1 MSEGTELS
9 MWQRSDTLDSSY
21 ECSKQQTEQFA
32 NTIVELASKYGQTR
46 IKEAALLLI
55 EKLRLKQF
63 NLLVLGEFKR
73 GKSTLINAL
82 LGQNVMPTGVLP
94 LTSVVT
100 IVSYGATAQLT
111 LMRND
116 GKREIATID
125 MIGDYVTEERNPH
138 NVKGIASVEIELPSD
153 FLKATGVRIVD
164 TPGIGS
170 VHDHNTEATVSFLPN
185 ADAALFLFSA
195 DQPASRQEFDF
206 LKLASKHA
214 VRFFFVQNKIDHL
227 SQSEKDASNAFL
239 AQVLL
244 NELGSRPALYALS
257 AKKALVRE
265 SNNSTD
271 DYFRLRRDLLSFLLN
286 EKSQVFLESVQLK
299 MSALLRS
306 LEQVFELERKA
317 VALPPETLATCIV
330 EFGKCA
336 TRIEKE
342 QDDADLIVKGEAK
355 RLLGKIDEDLKV
367 FAEQIK
373 NELVETTKQAYEQNK
388 SLHNDELISAL
399 RKALLDRI
407 ALRYAEWKEKEESMV
422 SDLFNNITSR
432 FVDRGNSIVQQLR
445 ETAQELFQFQ
455 LDTVF
460 EIEPLSTKS
469 MHRYEVHDPFTVGL
483 ANLPLL
489 LPSPLAK
496 RIIRDRFLEGARSEG
511 ARNAGLLRADFQ
523 ERIERSTFQFLTTFR
538 KNVRLI
544 ISDIEVV
551 LSKASNRHR
560 EADTERKCLDD
571 ELVADA
577 ESVRSISKKLENP
590 KP

>member
-1 MSEGTELS
+1 MKEQAEKTFI
-9 MWQRSDTLDSSY
+9 R
-21 ECSKQQTEQFA
+21 CQTEPESSFEA
-32 NTIVELASKYGQTR
+32 WKSRLCDAADTIIQLGSKHGQVR
-46 IKEAALLLI
+46 IKEGASVLA

-111 LMRND
+111 LIHND
-116 GKREIATID
+116 GSHEISTIEK
-125 MIGDYVTEERNPH
+125 IGDYVTEERNPH
-138 NVKGIASVEIELPSD
+138 NVKGIACAEIEFPSD

-170 VHDHNTEATVSFLPN
+170 VHEHNTEATVSFLPN

-195 DQPASRQEFDF
+195 DQPASRQELDF
-206 LKLASKHA
+206 LKLASHHA

-227 SQSEKDASNAFL
+227 SQSEKEASNAFL
-239 AQVLL
+239 NQVLQI
-244 NELGSRPALYALS
+244 ELGSDPALYALS
-257 AKKALVRE
+257 AKKALANEDASV
-265 SNNSTD
+265 ND
-271 DYFRLRRDLLSFLLN
+271 DYSRLRTDLLSFLLE
-286 EKSQVFLESVQLK
+286 EKSQVFLESVQIK
-299 MSALLRS
+299 MTSLLRS
-306 LEQVFELERKA
+306 LEQAFELERTA
-317 VALPPETLATCIV
+317 VSLPPETLATCIV
-330 EFGKCA
+330 EFQKCA
-336 TRIEKE
+336 SRIEKE
-342 QDDADLIVKGEAK
+342 QDDADLIVKGETK
-355 RLLGKIDEDLKV
+355 RLLGKIDEDLKL

-373 NELVETTKQAYEQNK
+373 DELIETTKQAYEHNK
-388 SLHNDELISAL
+388 SLHNEALISAL
-399 RKALLDRI
+399 RQALLDRI
-407 ALRYAEWKEKEESMV
+407 VECYSAWKEKEEMMV
-422 SDLFNNITSR
+422 SELFDNITSR

-445 ETAQELFQFQ
+445 ATAQELFQFD

-460 EIEPLSTKS
+460 EIEPLTTNS

-496 RIIRDRFLEGARSEG
+496 RIIRNRFIEGARSEG
-511 ARNAGLLRADFQ
+511 SRNAGLLRADFQ

-544 ISDIEVV
+544 ISDIEVA
-551 LSKASNRHR
+551 LSKAKSRHR
-560 EADTERKCLDD
+560 EAATERNRLDE
-571 ELVADA
+571 ELASDI
-577 ESVRSISKKLENP
+577 ESVRSIGKKIKNP
-590 KP
+590 E